1 MPVDFNGDHIDPED
15 FDFVLW
21 PKKRYW
27 FVVRSGVWLGY
38 RKVLKAM
45 FGKASF
51 TTSKTEER
59 TINGVRETWLVLDI
73 GLDPIWVSAK
83 LMGRPT
89 VYNKGDSAQ
98 STGAFETPEPHW
110 IVEAD
115 QAVTAVK
122 ESVREVAKKAE
133 ETTEAIKVRAGKLA
147 DQLEKSPLFSPLEY
161 MDRTAKNVSKVG
173 WAIGFGALGLGLLW
187 SRVTK

>member
-1 MPVDFNGDHIDPED
+1 MPLDFDGNHIDPED

-38 RKVLKAM
+38 RKVLKTM

-73 GLDPIWVSAK
+73 GPDPIWVSAK
-83 LMGRPT
+83 LMGAPT
-89 VYNKGDSAQ
+89 EYEKGDSAQ
-98 STGAFETPEPHW
+98 STGAFETPEQHW
-110 IVEAD
+110 IVDAEEAV
-115 QAVTAVK
+115 AAVK
-122 ESVREVAKKAE
+122 ESVREVSKKVD
-133 ETTEAIKVRAGKLA
+133 ETSAAIKARAGKLA
-147 DQLEKSPLFSPLEY
+147 DQIEKSPLFSPLEY

-173 WAIGFGALGLGLLW
+173 WAIGAGALGLGLLW
-187 SRVTK
+187 SKVTK